1 MNDKYNPAEI
11 EKKWQD
17 IWYATDAFHTHADA
31 EKEKYYVLEMF
42 PYPSGNL
49 HMGHV
54 RNYAIG
60 DVIARF
66 MTMRGYNVL
75 HPMGWDAFGMPA
87 ENAAIQ
93 RNIHPAKWTY
103 SNIENMKKQQNK
115 LGLSYD
121 WDREVTTCSEDYYR
135 FTQELFLLFMDR
147 GLSYKKEAK
156 VNWCEHCGTVLANEQ
171 VVDGC
176 CWRCDTPVIK
186 KNLSQWFLKITWYA
200 DRLLNDLELLKGWP
214 ERVKTMQKN
223 WIGRS
228 EGTEFKFGVK
238 ELPEETISVYTTRVD
253 TVYGVS
259 YVVLAPEHPLVEK
272 IIEGK
277 KEADTVRQFVEEM
290 RNVNELD
297 RTSEDV
303 EKVGLFTGGYAI
315 HPLTGEEVPIWVA
328 NYVLV
333 DYGTGAVMGVPG
345 HDERDFLFA
354 RKYNL
359 LVHVVI
365 SEDTSDRIPEKL
377 DDAYTEDGILI
388 NSGEF
393 NGLTSAEARRKITEK
408 MQEQGIGEAH
418 VNYRLRDWLISRQR
432 YWGVPIPVVYCPHC
446 GMVPVPKED
455 LPVRL
460 PTDVDFNSKAAVSPL
475 ETNEEFLFT
484 ACPKCGEKARRE
496 TDTMDTFIDSS
507 WYFLRYTDPQNDQ
520 EPFSKDKANYW
531 MNVDQY
537 IGGIEHAILHL
548 LYSRFF
554 TKVLHDAG
562 MTEAVEPFDKLLTQ
576 GMVLKDGS
584 KMSKSKGNVV
594 SPEELVAQYGADT
607 ARLFTLFAAPP
618 ERDLEWS
625 DRGVEGAFR
634 FLNRVWRIVGRYLE
648 MPTQK
653 RELTSEDKDLRH
665 ETHRVLQKVTNDLD
679 GRYNFNTAIS
689 AIMELVN
696 ALHDYAERANDIPD
710 SLRREVLR
718 DLVILLAPFTPH
730 IAEELWQA
738 LGEQEK
744 SVHEASW
751 PEVDPTA
758 LVVDEV
764 ELAVQVNGKV
774 RATIQVGVAAT
785 KEEIEAK
792 ALAHERVQ
800 EFIDGKAIRKVI
812 VVPQKIVNIV
822 V

>member
-17 IWYATDAFHTHADA
+17 RWHAMDAFHTHADA

-135 FTQELFLLFMDR
+135 FTQELFLLFMNR
-147 GLSYKKEAK
+147 GLAYKKEAK

-186 KNLSQWFLKITWYA
+186 KNLSQWFLKITSYA
-200 DRLLNDLELLKGWP
+200 DRLLNDLELLNGWP

-277 KEADTVRQFVEEM
+277 KEADAVRQFVEEM

-359 LVHVVI
+359 PVHVVI
-365 SEDTSDRIPEKL
+365 SEDTSDRIAEKL

-388 NSGEF
+388 SSGEF

-648 MPTQK
+648 MPTQERK
-653 RELTSEDKDLRH
+653 LTSEDKDLRR
-665 ETHRVLQKVTNDLD
+665 EIHRVLQKVTTDLD

-696 ALHDYAERANDIPD
+696 ALHDYAERVNDMPD
-710 SLRREVLR
+710 GLRREVLR

>member
-1 MNDKYNPAEI
+1 
-11 EKKWQD
+11 
-17 IWYATDAFHTHADA
+17 
-31 EKEKYYVLEMF
+31 
-42 PYPSGNL
+42 
-49 HMGHV
+49 
-54 RNYAIG
+54 
-60 DVIARF
+60 
-66 MTMRGYNVL
+66 
-75 HPMGWDAFGMPA
+75 
-87 ENAAIQ
+87 
-93 RNIHPAKWTY
+93 
-103 SNIENMKKQQNK
+103 
-115 LGLSYD
+115 
-121 WDREVTTCSEDYYR
+121 
-135 FTQELFLLFMDR
+135 
-147 GLSYKKEAK
+147 
-156 VNWCEHCGTVLANEQ
+156 
-171 VVDGC
+171 
-176 CWRCDTPVIK
+176 
-186 KNLSQWFLKITWYA
+186 
-200 DRLLNDLELLKGWP
+200 
-214 ERVKTMQKN
+214 
-223 WIGRS
+223 
-228 EGTEFKFGVK
+228 
-238 ELPEETISVYTTRVD
+238 
-253 TVYGVS
+253 
-259 YVVLAPEHPLVEK
+259 
-272 IIEGK
+272 
-277 KEADTVRQFVEEM
+277 
-290 RNVNELD
+290 
-297 RTSEDV
+297 
-303 EKVGLFTGGYAI
+303 
-315 HPLTGEEVPIWVA
+315 
-328 NYVLV
+328 
-333 DYGTGAVMGVPG
+333 MGVPG

>member
-1 MNDKYNPAEI
+1 
-11 EKKWQD
+11 
-17 IWYATDAFHTHADA
+17 
-31 EKEKYYVLEMF
+31 
-42 PYPSGNL
+42 
-49 HMGHV
+49 
-54 RNYAIG
+54 
-60 DVIARF
+60 
-66 MTMRGYNVL
+66 
-75 HPMGWDAFGMPA
+75 
-87 ENAAIQ
+87 
-93 RNIHPAKWTY
+93 
-103 SNIENMKKQQNK
+103 
-115 LGLSYD
+115 
-121 WDREVTTCSEDYYR
+121 
-135 FTQELFLLFMDR
+135 
-147 GLSYKKEAK
+147 
-156 VNWCEHCGTVLANEQ
+156 
-171 VVDGC
+171 
-176 CWRCDTPVIK
+176 
-186 KNLSQWFLKITWYA
+186 
-200 DRLLNDLELLKGWP
+200 
-214 ERVKTMQKN
+214 MQKN

-277 KEADTVRQFVEEM
+277 KEADAVRQFVEEM

-359 LVHVVI
+359 PVHVVI
-365 SEDTSDRIPEKL
+365 SEDTSDRIAEKL

-393 NGLTSAEARRKITEK
+393 NGLASAEARRKITEK

-562 MTEAVEPFDKLLTQ
+562 MTDAVEPFDKLLTQ

-648 MPTQK
+648 MPTQERK
-653 RELTSEDKDLRH
+653 LTSEDKDLRR
-665 ETHRVLQKVTNDLD
+665 ETHRVLQKVTTDLD

-696 ALHDYAERANDIPD
+696 ALHDYAERVNDIPD
-710 SLRREVLR
+710 GLRREVLR

>member
-17 IWYATDAFHTHADA
+17 AWYATNAFHTHAD
-31 EKEKYYVLEMF
+31 EGKEKYYVLEMF

-121 WDREVTTCSEDYYR
+121 WERAVTTCSEDYYR
-135 FTQELFLLFMDR
+135 FTQELFLLFMER
-147 GLSYKKEAK
+147 GLAYKKEAK
-156 VNWCEHCGTVLANEQ
+156 VNWCENCGTVLANEQ

-186 KNLSQWFLKITWYA
+186 KNLSQWFLKITSYA

-277 KEADTVRQFVEEM
+277 KEADAVRQFVEEM

-359 LVHVVI
+359 PIHVVVTD
-365 SEDTSDRIPEKL
+365 DTSDTIPEKL

-484 ACPKCGEKARRE
+484 ACPKCGKKARRE

-507 WYFLRYTDPQNDQ
+507 WYFLRYTDPQNDR

-594 SPEELVAQYGADT
+594 SPEELVARYGADT

-648 MPTQK
+648 MPTQE
-653 RELTSEDKDLRH
+653 RELTSEDKDLRR
-665 ETHRVLQKVTNDLD
+665 ETHRVLEKVTSDLD

-696 ALHDYAERANDIPD
+696 ALHDYAERVKDIPD

-718 DLVILLAPFTPH
+718 NLVILLAPFTPH

-738 LGEQEK
+738 LGEPEK
-744 SVHEASW
+744 SVHEAPW

-758 LVVDEV
+758 LVVAEV

-774 RATIQVGVAAT
+774 RATIQVGVDAT

-800 EFIDGKAIRKVI
+800 EFIDGKPIRKVI

>member
-17 IWYATDAFHTHADA
+17 AWYATNAFHTHAD
-31 EKEKYYVLEMF
+31 EGKEKYYVLEMF

-121 WDREVTTCSEDYYR
+121 WEREVTTCSEGYYR
-135 FTQELFLLFMDR
+135 FTQELFLLFMER
-147 GLSYKKEAK
+147 GLAYKKEAK

-186 KNLSQWFLKITWYA
+186 KNLSQWFLKITSYA
-200 DRLLNDLELLKGWP
+200 DRLLNDLDLLKGWP

-228 EGTEFKFGVK
+228 EGTEFEFGVK

-277 KEADTVRQFVEEM
+277 KEADAVRQFVEEM

-359 LVHVVI
+359 PIHVVVT
-365 SEDTSDRIPEKL
+365 DGTSDTIPEKL
-377 DDAYTEDGILI
+377 DDAYTEDGVLI

-393 NGLTSAEARRKITEK
+393 NGLTSAEARRKITGK

-484 ACPKCGEKARRE
+484 ACPKCGKKARRE

-507 WYFLRYTDPQNDQ
+507 WYFLRYTDPQNDR

-648 MPTQK
+648 LPTQE
-653 RELTSEDKDLRH
+653 RELTSEDKDLRR
-665 ETHRVLQKVTNDLD
+665 ETHRVLEKVTSDLD

-696 ALHDYAERANDIPD
+696 ALHDYAERVQDIPD

-718 DLVILLAPFTPH
+718 NLVILLAPFTPH

-738 LGEQEK
+738 LGEPEK
-744 SVHEASW
+744 SVHEAPW

-758 LVVDEV
+758 LVVAEV

-774 RATIQVGVAAT
+774 RATIQVGVDAT

-800 EFIDGKAIRKVI
+800 EFIDGKPIRKVI